1 MGFFDELKK
10 IISGNDLHDQPDSY
24 ASNPPQQIRDDE
36 YFEAEGWTTIDKRQ
50 IWQKGR
56 IFCFVE
62 RTRPARKM
70 VCRFG
75 PHAGQELQV
84 AAKTMFGF
92 SGVDP
97 RKNVQIEY
105 LNFEEERKTFTA
117 CLGSLQ
123 KKKNSIHISAIVL
136 PKKIRIALNTERILN
151 SDTLPAIPTRRER
164 RKIASQLR
172 KGTTNPEYEK
182 LRSHFPV
189 FAPLLPTSQEK
200 RVMTFHENRGSTSPL
215 FEQIKAK
222 FTPPTEKEDSSAE
235 ITEETIVA
243 ESKPEPEL
251 ATMDVIITDCGLSTH
266 DALKLLQ
273 ELKPDMSYYDISTL
287 LRDFPQMAFENLP
300 PEEAEAIKIRLE
312 AAGCTVELK

>member
-1 MGFFDELKK
+1 MGFFDGLKK

-24 ASNPPQQIRDDE
+24 ASNPTQQMGDDE
-36 YFEAEGWTTIDKRQ
+36 YFEAEGWTTLDEGQ

-56 IFCFVE
+56 LFRFVE
-62 RTRPARKM
+62 RTSPARKM

-75 PHAGQELQV
+75 PHEGEELNV
-84 AAKTMFGF
+84 PARTYFGF

-97 RKNVQIEY
+97 RMEFQIEY
-105 LNFEEERKTFTA
+105 LNFQKEHKTFTA

-136 PKKIRIALNTERILN
+136 PKKIRIVLNTERILN
-151 SDTLPAIPTRRER
+151 SDTLPAIPTCRER
-164 RKIASQLR
+164 RKIASHLR

-182 LRSHFPV
+182 LQSHFPV

-222 FTPPTEKEDSSAE
+222 FTPPTEGKDTSTE

-251 ATMDVIITDCGLSTH
+251 ATMDVIITECGLSTH